1 MFTHPSLRLSDGT
14 LIPYYSA
21 AYVQQRLEEA
31 GATLLCIPAGR
42 FSRPLMR
49 QNRWAEIARLFGAL
63 EADAAPDMRRAWPTP
78 SAARIAAMDEA
89 LPWLLLVGEEA
100 PRKLTA
106 ARLLTHPVSGKPLYS
121 WRKLAATTGVHRET
135 LARWYL
141 ESCEEIATALTRA
154 ANRAA

>member
-1 MFTHPSLRLSDGT
+1 MFRHPSLRLSDGT
-14 LIPYYSA
+14 VIPFYSG

-49 QNRWAEIARLFGAL
+49 TASWAEIARLFGDMTGEL
-63 EADAAPDMRRAWPTP
+63 AAPEKRAWPTP
-78 SAARIAAMDEA
+78 SAARIAAMDDA
-89 LPWLLLVGEEA
+89 LPWLLLIAEEG

-106 ARLLTHPVSGKPLYS
+106 ARLLTHPISGKPLYS

-135 LARWYL
+135 LARWY
-141 ESCEEIATALTRA
+141 ENACDEIAVALTRA